1 MDKPFA
7 PSCERNRE
15 PILRVLTTVFDAS
28 RAVLEIGSGTGQH
41 AVFFAENLP
50 HLHWY
55 PSDLEANHAGI
66 RAWIR
71 DARLS
76 NVSEPLVLDVAGSH
90 WTTPPVDAVF
100 TANTLHIIAW
110 PLGQRLIREVG
121 ALLPPGGLFC
131 VYGPFNYGGQYTSA
145 SNAQFDIWL
154 KNRDEAS
161 AIRDF
166 EDVVAEAEQAGLML
180 AHDFEMPANNRILQF
195 RKVLMAGQR

>member
-15 PILRVLTTVFDAS
+15 PILQVLSTVFAAS

-41 AVFFAENLP
+41 AVYFAEHLP
-50 HLHWY
+50 HLQWHT
-55 PSDLEANHAGI
+55 SDLEANHAGI

-76 NVSEPLVLDVAGSH
+76 NVSDPIVLDVAGDR
-90 WTTPPVDAVF
+90 WATPPVDAVF

-110 PLGQRLIREVG
+110 PLGQRLIQEVG
-121 ALLPPGGLFC
+121 ALLPAGGLFC
-131 VYGPFNYGGQYTSA
+131 VYGPFNYNGQYTSP

-166 EDVVAEAEQAGLML
+166 EDVVAEAEKVGLIL
-180 AHDFEMPANNRILQF
+180 ARDFEMPANNRTLLF
-195 RKVLMAGQR
+195 RKYQVEG

>member
-15 PILRVLTTVFDAS
+15 PILGVLCTVFAKR

-41 AVFFAENLP
+41 AVYFAEHLP

-55 PSDLEANHAGI
+55 PSDLEVNHAGI
-66 RAWIR
+66 RAWLR
-71 DARLS
+71 DAGLK
-76 NVSEPLVLDVAGSH
+76 NVSEPIALDIASSSWSV
-90 WTTPPVDAVF
+90 PPVDAVF
-100 TANTLHIIAW
+100 TANTLHIVAW
-110 PLGQRLIREVG
+110 PLGQRLIATVG
-121 ALLPPGGLFC
+121 ALLPSGGLFC

-161 AIRDF
+161 AIRHF
-166 EDVVAEAEQAGLML
+166 EEVVEEANQAGLSL
-180 AHDFEMPANNRILQF
+180 AQDFEMPANNRILLF
-195 RKVLMAGQR
+195 RKGE